1 MSTQNARERS
11 FPLVISLSQLAIRL
25 GVKRHQLTE
34 WVRLGLVPTP
44 FSLGRRRNGRT
55 VAYAF
60 PEADLPQLARLVDT
74 LKKGVAR
81 E

>member
-1 MSTQNARERS
+1 MKTRRAKERS
-11 FPLVISLSQLAIRL
+11 FPLVVSLSQMAIRL

-34 WVRLGLVPTP
+34 WVRLGLVPAP

-55 VAYAF
+55 VAYVF

-74 LKKGVAR
+74 LKKGVR